1 MKAILVGTGG
11 IGKNVYLPQLQAQGF
26 DVTTCD
32 LYDATADYNNPTD
45 IKGKFEVGVICTPNF
60 SHELIANH
68 LADKCKVV
76 LVEKPGL
83 PSADMWNAL
92 CDENPKTKFV
102 MCKNNMYRNN
112 LGAIQKWKD
121 SEEKP
126 LRIEINWLNK
136 NRVPNP
142 GGWSTN
148 RKTAWG
154 GVALDLFPHL
164 YTQLINI
171 TPLDSLERNG
181 HSMAQQWQ
189 LSDLMD
195 GGSDYGEIKSDGVYN
210 VCDFAEES
218 WVMNSVTPITL
229 RASWKAGYDDQSIKV
244 ITADSEYIW
253 HFGLC
258 PDYAYGEMIHK
269 AMTEDYNMH
278 RYFDTW
284 IHKQLE
290 AYHEG

>member
-1 MKAILVGTGG
+1 MKAILVGLGG
-11 IGKNVYLPQLQAQGF
+11 IGSNVYLPQLQNLGF
-26 DVTTCD
+26 DVTTAD
-32 LYDATADYNNPTD
+32 LYATEADYQNVTD
-45 IKGKFEVGVICTPNF
+45 IKGKFEVGVCCTPNH
-60 SHELIANH
+60 SHELIAQQ
-68 LADKCKVV
+68 LAKKCKVV

-83 PSADMWNAL
+83 PSADMWSAL
-92 CDENPKTKFV
+92 CEENPKTKFI

-112 LGAIQKWKD
+112 LGAIQKWRD

-148 RKTAWG
+148 RKMAWG

-171 TPLDSLERNG
+171 TPLDSLERGG

-195 GGSDYGEIKSDGVYN
+195 GSDYGHINLDGVYN
-210 VCDFAEES
+210 VCDYAEES
-218 WVMNSVTPITL
+218 WIMNGVTPITL

-269 AMTEDYNMH
+269 AMIEDYNMH
-278 RYFDTW
+278 RYFDEW

-290 AYHEG
+290 VYHEG